1 MRFAIT
7 VSCLV
12 LAACG
17 STSRNNTASLGGAAV
32 VPVGESSVLVFSA
45 AGVERLDGSTR
56 GAVDAPVP
64 RTAPLAVATDSSSG
78 WAVVAYPNALAVVNT
93 SDARVKP
100 IEGVSWESP
109 PSALGIGGTTI
120 GTIEDGT
127 IALYDALEG
136 KRLWK
141 EDGRKLL
148 RDLGLE
154 ELRYVMPLTRER
166 MLVVAFKAM
175 GAMSEPQA
183 MVVDIDRSAGMPVSQ
198 ERPFGGEL
206 HWLEACAGD
215 GQSLFV
221 AGTNQAVENV
231 GPRQQQM
238 VKTILVLRHD
248 PVRGR
253 NQVLVRSRQQPST
266 EVHVTHLA
274 AGFGLVAYTLD
285 DGRVNVYDA
294 SGEREAAHL
303 WGQPVPGLTAIEC
316 VDRDHVAFVIGTRVE
331 IQRVR

>member
-1 MRFAIT
+1 MRLPIALL
-7 VSCLV
+7 S
-12 LAACG
+12 LALAGCG
-17 STSRNNTASLGGAAV
+17 STSSRSDKPLTGSAV
-32 VPVGESSVLVFSA
+32 VPVGESSVLVFSEN
-45 AGVERLDGSTR
+45 GVERLDGSAR
-56 GAVDAPVP
+56 SPVAADVP
-64 RTAPLAVATDSSSG
+64 RTAPIAVANDPSSG
-78 WAVVAYPNALAVVNT
+78 WAAVAYAGTIAVVNT
-93 SDARVKP
+93 SEARVKP
-100 IEGVSWESP
+100 IEGVRWDSP

-154 ELRYVMPLTRER
+154 ELRYVMPLTRDR
-166 MLVVAFKAM
+166 MLVVAFKSMA
-175 GAMSEPQA
+175 AMSEPQA
-183 MVVDIDRSAGMPVSQ
+183 MVVDIDRSAGAPVSQ

-215 GQSLFV
+215 GQNLFV

-248 PVRGR
+248 PARGR
-253 NQVLVRSRQQPST
+253 NQVLVRARQEPST
-266 EVHVTHLA
+266 EVRVVHLA

-294 SGEREAAHL
+294 SGEREAAWL
-303 WGQPVPGLTAIEC
+303 WGDPRPGLTSIEC
-316 VDRDHVAFVIGTRVE
+316 VDRDHVALVSGSRVE